1 MCPLIWGLMASKLQT
16 QRIFQPTLGSL
27 VLQVYAYTQ
36 LFAGLLLPCPSSALQ
51 MRKRAMKIPSR
62 VCDQVLSSKYNMGNQ
77 EVVIMSAHS
86 PIFSRLPRLSQLWIS
101 FGDFVIFIAILIEMQ
116 KETCKINVLSSC
128 LENIFN
134 QPGFHGK
141 NAEKTMRLKGV
152 HLSKYPTI
160 ESHGC
165 SMQIQAA
172 LRLCVVHHYCY
183 PCRNDNPPAI
193 VAKCQMDGPKI
204 RSFGAVHCCFRQTE
218 KIIIPK
224 CSIENWNIY
233 LHLAPKIPWVNY
245 VGQYSFLRPILA
257 HRRFSRFLG
266 TRGDDWKALESGLF
280 NLKTQRNKSRKL

>member
-1 MCPLIWGLMASKLQT
+1 
-16 QRIFQPTLGSL
+16 
-27 VLQVYAYTQ
+27 
-36 LFAGLLLPCPSSALQ
+36 
-51 MRKRAMKIPSR
+51 
-62 VCDQVLSSKYNMGNQ
+62 
-77 EVVIMSAHS
+77 
-86 PIFSRLPRLSQLWIS
+86 
-101 FGDFVIFIAILIEMQ
+101 MQ
-116 KETCKINVLSSC
+116 KESCKTNVLSSC

-172 LRLCVVHHYCY
+172 LPLCVVHHYCY

-193 VAKCQMDGPKI
+193 VAKCQMDEPKI
-204 RSFGAVHCCFRQTE
+204 RSFGAVRCSFRQTE

-224 CSIENWNIY
+224 CPIENWNIY
-233 LHLAPKIPWVNY
+233 CTYIWLPNSMGKLCRSI
-245 VGQYSFLRPILA
+245 FLSSSHWAA